1 MVCLQGS
8 ALSSHGPGRPFPG
21 PGSCSDAH
29 TRMFSQH
36 NRAVRL
42 CPVTNRHSRTEKSTS
57 TAGEIHPPTP
67 PPTKPRARCA
77 HSCYHFLHRRPD
89 GSPARAPPAARPTGA
104 QLGNGEL
111 KADTAQC
118 AQSRAKTRAREHSE
132 MAPRAR
138 PHSAWATR
146 AALLHTLFPKSKYP
160 NTRFT
165 LELRLAN
172 ANVNAIRMGIL
183 KSQVQTIKLD
193 NLEIHTFNTFLFWSC
208 P

>member
-77 HSCYHFLHRRPD
+77 HSCYHFLHRRV
-89 GSPARAPPAARPTGA
+89 RMAPPPAHLPQRGPQALGSGTESSRQT
-104 QLGNGEL
+104 QL
-111 KADTAQC
+111 
-118 AQSRAKTRAREHSE
+118 S
-132 MAPRAR
+132 APRAAR
-138 PHSAWATR
+138 KRGHESTR
-146 AALLHTLFPKSKYP
+146 KWLRELDLTVRGRQEQPCYILSSQRVSIRTLVSLS
-160 NTRFT
+160 N
-165 LELRLAN
+165 
-172 ANVNAIRMGIL
+172 
-183 KSQVQTIKLD
+183 
-193 NLEIHTFNTFLFWSC
+193 
-208 P
+208 

>member
-67 PPTKPRARCA
+67 PPTKPPRKVHAQLLPLPSPASGWLPRPRTSRSA
-77 HSCYHFLHRRPD
+77 AHRR
-89 GSPARAPPAARPTGA
+89 SARERRAPGRHSSVRPEPRENAGTRA
-104 QLGNGEL
+104 LGNGSESS
-111 KADTAQC
+111 TSQC
-118 AQSRAKTRAREHSE
+118 VGDKSS
-132 MAPRAR
+132 P
-138 PHSAWATR
+138 ATYS
-146 AALLHTLFPKSKYP
+146 LPK
-160 NTRFT
+160 
-165 LELRLAN
+165 E
-172 ANVNAIRMGIL
+172 
-183 KSQVQTIKLD
+183 
-193 NLEIHTFNTFLFWSC
+193 
-208 P
+208 